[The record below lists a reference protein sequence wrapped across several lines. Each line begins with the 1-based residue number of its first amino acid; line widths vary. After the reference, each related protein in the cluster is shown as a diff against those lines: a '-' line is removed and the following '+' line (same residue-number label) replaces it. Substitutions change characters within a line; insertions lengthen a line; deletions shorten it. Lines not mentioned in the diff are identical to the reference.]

1 MCVIFFKK
9 RKIEKEINA
18 LIDKTDKIFDTIFLE
33 IEEKYPEIRKNVLYD
48 LIRIERY
55 NFENFKLKLP
65 LEIEYGFIDDILD
78 ETIKIVNS
86 TETEIIKFHD
96 SFETVIKNI
105 KENKDKWFKNN
116 EEIPFFFV
124 KKPINWTDSID
135 NLMYSP
141 NLYLSDDGTISGT
154 VFTTDCCLSKKMEFV
169 PENDIIIPMSS
180 DDFEKYLRQRL
191 DILRFKT
198 EKETQEYI
206 NYLMHTWEKCGNY

>member
-1 MCVIFFKK
+1 MCIIFFEK
-9 RKIEKEINA
+9 RKIKKQINA
-18 LIDKTDKIFDTIFLE
+18 LIDKTDKIFDNIFFE
-33 IEEKYPEIRKNVLYD
+33 INEKYPEIRKNVLYD
-48 LIRIERY
+48 AIRIERHH
-55 NFENFKLKLP
+55 FETFKLKLP
-65 LEIEYGFIDDILD
+65 LELEYGFIDDILD
-78 ETIKIVNS
+78 ETIEITNSIETKIIN
-86 TETEIIKFHD
+86 FHD

-116 EEIPFFFV
+116 EEIPFFFI
-124 KKPINWTDSID
+124 KKPINWTDSIG

-141 NLYLSDDGTISGT
+141 NLCLSDDGTISGN